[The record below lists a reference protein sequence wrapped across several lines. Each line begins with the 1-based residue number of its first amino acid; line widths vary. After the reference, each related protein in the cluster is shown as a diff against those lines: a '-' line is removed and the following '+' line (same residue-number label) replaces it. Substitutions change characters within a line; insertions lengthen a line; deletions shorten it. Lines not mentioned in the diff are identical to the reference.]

1 MGLAPDGAIGA
12 TVKPLWV
19 ITQNS
24 AIISRTMNTARL
36 LLFAALTGIL
46 PAQTSVEVKSRLG
59 REFFSMPDTKSVV
72 AEAQKN
78 LAADP
83 KNPALLLKLAQ
94 AQIAVWQNKEAVET
108 LTKAI
113 AISPQNGDLY
123 TERGHR
129 YLPLRQFAKARTDL
143 NRAAQ
148 LTPKN
153 MAVWYHLGLS
163 HYFLKE
169 FSEAGDAFHHAV
181 ETAPS
186 TDERINATNWLYAS
200 LRRAGKK
207 EEAAKALEAIPMDM
221 TNTSPHTRFYLNLV
235 RYFQGKM
242 TEAEAL
248 PPQPPVGNTDQEVE
262 LPFDTVGYGIAN
274 WYLYNGEPKKA
285 QELFHRVMTGHVWV
299 TWGFIGSELEVK

>member
-1 MGLAPDGAIGA
+1 M
-12 TVKPLWV
+12 K
-19 ITQNS
+19 
-24 AIISRTMNTARL
+24 TARF
-36 LLFAALTGIL
+36 LFFLALATTV
-46 PAQTSVEVKSRLG
+46 PAQTPEVGK
-59 REFFSMPDTKSVV
+59 FFSLPDPKGGV
-72 AEAQKN
+72 AEARKN

-94 AQIAVWQNKEAVET
+94 AQIAVWENKEAVET
-108 LTKAI
+108 LTRAI

-129 YLPLRQFAKARTDL
+129 YLPLREFTKARADL
-143 NRAAQ
+143 NRAAK

-163 HYFLKE
+163 HYFLGE
-169 FSEAGDAFHHAV
+169 FSEAGDAFAKAV

-200 LRRAGKK
+200 LRRAGKTAA
-207 EEAAKALEAIPMDM
+207 AAKALEAVPPEM

-235 RYFQGKM
+235 RFFQGRM

-248 PPQPPVGNTDQEVE
+248 PAASPAALRARER
-262 LPFDTVGYGIAN
+262 F
-274 WYLYNGEPKKA
+274 
-285 QELFHRVMTGHVWV
+285 
-299 TWGFIGSELEVK
+299 

>member
-1 MGLAPDGAIGA
+1 M
-12 TVKPLWV
+12 K
-19 ITQNS
+19 
-24 AIISRTMNTARL
+24 TARTL
-36 LLFAALTGIL
+36 CFLAVIPLVS
-46 PAQTSVEVKSRLG
+46 AQIKLEVTSKLG
-59 REFFSMPDTKSVV
+59 TKFFSLPDPKGVV
-72 AEAQKN
+72 TEAKKN

-94 AQIAVWQNKEAVET
+94 AQAAVWEDKEAVET

-113 AISPQNGDLY
+113 ALAPQNGDLY

-129 YLPLRQFAKARTDL
+129 LIPLREFAKARADL

-163 HYFLKE
+163 HYFLNE

-207 EEAAKALEAIPMDM
+207 AEADKALEAVPADM
-221 TNTSPHTRFYLNLV
+221 TNQAPHTRFYLNLV
-235 RYFQGKM
+235 RFFQGKM

-248 PPQPPVGNTDQEVE
+248 PPPPPAGNKDDEVE
-262 LPFDTVGYGIAN
+262 LPFDTVGYGIGN
-274 WYLYNGEPKKA
+274 WYLYNGNPAKA
-285 QELFHRVMTGHVWV
+285 KEYFQRVTKGHVWL
-299 TWGFIGSELEVK
+299 TWGFVGSEKELH